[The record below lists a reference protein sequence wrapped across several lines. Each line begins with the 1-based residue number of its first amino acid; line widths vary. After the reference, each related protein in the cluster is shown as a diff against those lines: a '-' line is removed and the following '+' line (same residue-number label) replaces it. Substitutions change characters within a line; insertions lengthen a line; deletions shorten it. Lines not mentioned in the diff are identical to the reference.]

1 MRRFLAAAA
10 LGAVALG
17 LTACA
22 TPAPSAPTLPPASI
36 NSAGVWAYSFDAG
49 PGIATAILTGA
60 DGHMLVRLQC
70 QAPQGDL
77 IVTDW
82 TFSRVRQGDVAVKV
96 SIDAAT
102 KSFTA
107 RVAGDG
113 AGRQALAFTLPTRD
127 PLWNMLTPASTVK
140 TEGGGFTHVWAAESA
155 SRINDV
161 LNSCRN
167 QGS

>member
-10 LGAVALG
+10 LAAATLG
-17 LTACA
+17 LAACA
-22 TPAPSAPTLPPASI
+22 TPTSAPTLPPTSI
-36 NSAGVWAYSFDAG
+36 NSAGVWAFEFDAG
-49 PGIATAILTGA
+49 PGIATAMLTGA
-60 DGHMLVRLQC
+60 DGRTLVRLQC
-70 QAPQGDL
+70 QAPRGDL

-82 TFSRVRQGDVAVKV
+82 TFSRVRQGDVATTVTV
-96 SIDAAT
+96 GSAT
-102 KSFTA
+102 KNFNA

-127 PLWNMLTPASTVK
+127 PLWNALTPASTIK
-140 TEGGGFTHVWAAESA
+140 TEGGGFTHVCAAESA
-155 SRINDV
+155 SRINYV

>member
-10 LGAVALG
+10 LAAVALG
-17 LTACA
+17 LAGCA
-22 TPAPSAPTLPPASI
+22 AQTPVQTLPPSSI

-60 DGHMLVRLQC
+60 DGQTLVRMQC
-70 QAPQGDL
+70 QAPRGDL

-82 TFSRVRQGDVAVKV
+82 TFSRTRQGALEATLTVG
-96 SIDAAT
+96 SAT
-102 KSFTA
+102 KAFPA

-127 PLWNMLTPASTVK
+127 PLWNTLSPAVTIK
-140 TEGGGFTHVWAAESA
+140 TEAGGFTHVWAAESA

-167 QGS
+167 LGS

>member
-1 MRRFLAAAA
+1 MRRFLAATA
-10 LGAVALG
+10 LAAVAIG
-17 LTACA
+17 LAACA
-22 TPAPSAPTLPPASI
+22 TPTTAPTLPPSSVT
-36 NSAGVWAYSFDAG
+36 SAGVWAYSFDAG

-60 DGHMLVRLQC
+60 DGRTLVRLQC
-70 QAPQGDL
+70 QAPRGDL

-82 TFSRVRQGDVAVKV
+82 TFSRVRQGEVATTVTV
-96 SIDAAT
+96 GSAT
-102 KSFTA
+102 KSFPA

-127 PLWNMLTPASTVK
+127 PLWNALTPAATVK

-161 LNSCRN
+161 LNSCRAL
-167 QGS
+167 GS